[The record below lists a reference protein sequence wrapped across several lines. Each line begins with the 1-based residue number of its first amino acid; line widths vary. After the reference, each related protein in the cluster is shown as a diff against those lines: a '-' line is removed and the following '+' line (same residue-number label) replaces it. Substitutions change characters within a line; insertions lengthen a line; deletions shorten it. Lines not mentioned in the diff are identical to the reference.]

1 MKSSKTCASC
11 GEHFGAEVLFCPTD
25 GTPLSS
31 SRSLTTNPNE
41 LDPYLG
47 LELPGQITLQ
57 ALVGIGSMGR
67 VYRAFQSGIDRDV
80 AVKILHRELT
90 GNAELVTRFHREAKI
105 ASRLVHPNAV
115 QVLLTGTL
123 PSSHDGRTGGE
134 VYLVMEYLDGISLL
148 SALAA
153 QGEGGALP
161 LARALHVM
169 FQLCDA
175 VGEAHAQN
183 IVHRDLKPENIMLV
197 RRGIDQDFVKVLD
210 FGIARLD
217 VPAEK
222 NVTQAGLI
230 FGTAKYISP
239 EGAEGKAVGPQADVY
254 AIATILYQCL
264 AGRTPFEGDTPMGVL
279 MQQINATPVDLR
291 RIARASYVPEP
302 LAQVIMGNLVKNP
315 DDRAENA
322 RALGRELEL
331 AAREAGIKLDSMS
344 GSSKSLHLA
353 SKQRTKQH
361 EFTTELKQK
370 IASMPAAGAS
380 RPITAYQEVTE
391 SGNRSAPP
399 APPPP
404 VSRPGR
410 SDHGDDDVI
419 DLDRSSGPAPTLI
432 GDPDNDTI
440 HGTLEARPA
449 EPIRAHPRPA
459 PTVPGEPF
467 DDDEDPYA
475 SGVPMPRASSPG
487 RLSRP
492 GITVR
497 PSNPGPITPGR
508 PSHPGTTA
516 PRASNPGVSAARSS
530 RPGVSQPGVTAAG
543 KTAAK
548 TDLKPVPPARPA
560 GSHAPSPSDG
570 VIEMDTPEGGAEPRR
585 VTWRAAAILLALAVF
600 VPVGAF
606 GASRLWNRPAP
617 VEEEEGANVD
627 ALLEAAEE
635 AMDRRAWDA
644 PPGDNVKELTDKA
657 LESSPGD
664 RRVLSLRRTAADR
677 ILSEALGKK
686 YGGDNDEALRLAV
699 LALSLNPD
707 LVAAQQM
714 QRDLEAPATA
724 ATPTTP
730 PEPPPPEA
738 SASAEP
744 AASTSAAPSAS
755 AAPSVR
761 PPAGPA
767 TAPTPPPSGK
777 PRTGP
782 APSAKPTA
790 NPDGEDQG
798 PDLPPP
804 TPPDLTPPG
813 PSSARPWM

>member
-1 MKSSKTCASC
+1 M
-11 GEHFGAEVLFCPTD
+11 LFCPKD

-31 SRSLTTNPNE
+31 SRSLATNPNE

-105 ASRLVHPNAV
+105 ASRLVHPNVV

-123 PSSHDGRTGGE
+123 PVSHDGRTGGE

-175 VGEAHAQN
+175 VGEAHQQN

-217 VPAEK
+217 APTEK

-264 AGRTPFEGDTPMGVL
+264 AGRTPFEGDTPMAVL
-279 MQQINATPVDLR
+279 MQQISGTPRSLKK
-291 RIARASYVPEP
+291 IPRASYVPDPIE
-302 LAQVIMGNLVKNP
+302 QVIMGNLVKNP
-315 DDRAENA
+315 EDRSENA
-322 RALGRELEL
+322 RAFGRELEL
-331 AAREAGIKLDSMS
+331 AAREAGIKFDSMS
-344 GSSKSLHLA
+344 SSSKSLHLA

-361 EFTTELKQK
+361 EFTTELKEK
-370 IASMPAAGAS
+370 IASMPTVGVTAATAGAR
-380 RPITAYQEVTE
+380 RPVTAYQEITE
-391 SGNRSAPP
+391 SGERSAPP

-404 VSRPGR
+404 SSRPR
-410 SDHGDDDVI
+410 SSDYSEEDEI
-419 DLDRSSGPAPTLI
+419 DLDRAPGPAPTLI

-440 HGTLEARPA
+440 HGSLEARPGG
-449 EPIRAHPRPA
+449 EPVRVHQRPA
-459 PTVPGEPF
+459 PTVAGEPME
-467 DDDEDPYA
+467 DDPNA
-475 SGVPMPRASSPG
+475 RISGIPMPRPSGAG
-487 RLSRP
+487 Q
-492 GITVR
+492 TAR
-497 PSNPGPITPGR
+497 PSNPGAGHTAR
-508 PSHPGTTA
+508 P
-516 PRASNPGVSAARSS
+516 SNPGAGHTARPSNPGGPPAGAPRSSSGGRSSGSSAGSAARS
-530 RPGVSQPGVTAAG
+530 RPG
-543 KTAAK
+543 
-548 TDLKPVPPARPA
+548 DLRPVQPARPA

-570 VIEMDTPEGGAEPRR
+570 VIEMDAPEGAPEPRR
-585 VTWRAAAILLALAVF
+585 VTWRAAAVLLAIAVL

-606 GASRLWNRPAP
+606 GAARIWNAP
-617 VEEEEGANVD
+617 PETADEAANIES
-627 ALLEAAEE
+627 LLESAEE
-635 AMDRRAWDA
+635 AMDKRAWDA
-644 PPGDNVKELTDKA
+644 PPGENVKELTDRA
-657 LESSPGD
+657 LELSPGD
-664 RRVLSLRRTAADR
+664 RHVLSLRRTAADR

-686 YGGDNDEALRLAV
+686 YAGAKEEALRLV
-699 LALSLNPD
+699 NLSLSLNPD
-707 LVAAQQM
+707 LAAAQALVKE
-714 QRDLEAPATA
+714 LETPEPIASA
-724 ATPTTP
+724 AP
-730 PEPPPPEA
+730 PEPIPEPSA
-738 SASAEP
+738 EPVTSASAEP
-744 AASTSAAPSAS
+744 SASASAS
-755 AAPSVR
+755 AAPPA
-761 PPAGPA
+761 PPASAAAPA
-767 TAPTPPPSGK
+767 KPPASGK
-777 PRTGP
+777 PPQGP
-782 APSAKPTA
+782 GPKGPGPKPPAT
-790 NPDGEDQG
+790 EDPEEG
-798 PDLPPP
+798 PDLPPSS
-804 TPPDLTPPG
+804 PPDLTPPG

>member
-1 MKSSKTCASC
+1 M
-11 GEHFGAEVLFCPTD
+11 LFCPKD

-31 SRSLTTNPNE
+31 SRSLATNPNE

-105 ASRLVHPNAV
+105 ASRLVHPNVV

-123 PSSHDGRTGGE
+123 PVSHDGRTGGE

-175 VGEAHAQN
+175 VGEAHQQS

-217 VPAEK
+217 APTEK

-239 EGAEGKAVGPQADVY
+239 EGAEGRAVGPQADVY

-264 AGRTPFEGDTPMGVL
+264 AGRTPFEGDTPMAVL
-279 MQQINATPVDLR
+279 MQQINGTPKPLKK
-291 RIARASYVPEP
+291 IARASYVPDPIE
-302 LAQVIMGNLVKNP
+302 QVIMGNLVKSA

-322 RALGRELEL
+322 RAFGRELEL
-331 AAREAGIKLDSMS
+331 AAREAGIKFDTMS
-344 GSSKSLHLA
+344 GSSKSLLLA

-361 EFTTELKQK
+361 EFTTELKEK
-370 IASMPAAGAS
+370 IASMPTVGVAAATAGAT
-380 RPITAYQEVTE
+380 RPVTAYQEVTE
-391 SGNRSAPP
+391 SGGRAAPP

-404 VSRPGR
+404 NSRPSA
-410 SDHGDDDVI
+410 SDYGDEDEI
-419 DLDRSSGPAPTLI
+419 DLDRAPGPAPTLM

-440 HGTLEARPA
+440 HGSLEARPGG
-449 EPIRAHPRPA
+449 EPVRVHQRPA
-459 PTVPGEPF
+459 PTVAGEPME
-467 DDDEDPYA
+467 DDPNA
-475 SGVPMPRASSPG
+475 RISGIPMPRPSGAG
-487 RLSRP
+487 H
-492 GITVR
+492 TAR
-497 PSNPGPITPGR
+497 PSNPGAGHTAR
-508 PSHPGTTA
+508 P
-516 PRASNPGVSAARSS
+516 SNPGAGHTARPSNPGGPLAGAPRSSSGGRVGVSSSSPGAARS
-530 RPGVSQPGVTAAG
+530 RPG
-543 KTAAK
+543 
-548 TDLKPVPPARPA
+548 DLRPVQPARPA

-570 VIEMDTPEGGAEPRR
+570 VIEMDAPEGGGEPRR
-585 VTWRAAAILLALAVF
+585 VTWRVAAVLLAIAVL

-606 GASRLWNRPAP
+606 GAARIWNQKPETTDEGP
-617 VEEEEGANVD
+617 NVEG
-627 ALLEAAEE
+627 LLESAEE
-635 AMDRRAWDA
+635 AMDRRAWDT
-644 PPGDNVKELTDKA
+644 PPGENVKELTDRA
-657 LESSPGD
+657 LELSPGD
-664 RRVLSLRRTAADR
+664 RHVLSLRRTAADR

-686 YGGDNDEALRLAV
+686 YAGSKEEALRLAN

-707 LVAAQQM
+707 LAAAQALVKE
-714 QRDLEAPATA
+714 LE
-724 ATPTTP
+724 TPEPIASEGP
-730 PEPPPPEA
+730 PEQAIPEPSAEPAA

-744 AASTSAAPSAS
+744 SASAAVSAS
-755 AAPSVR
+755 AAPPTPSVT
-761 PPAGPA
+761 ASA

-777 PRTGP
+777 PPQKGP
-782 APSAKPTA
+782 GPKGPGPKPPST
-790 NPDGEDQG
+790 EDPEDG
-798 PDLPPP
+798 PDLPPSN
-804 TPPDLTPPG
+804 PPDITPPG